1 MEPAVMLIE
10 VVAEKLGRGFAGV
23 WASQLRT
30 LVDQSA
36 EQSLSWAELK
46 ETLRNSQVNRDVEQ
60 VLVSCWPEI
69 LAVNTPVRFLHRFA
83 VLPLSV

>member
-1 MEPAVMLIE
+1 MEPAVTLIE
-10 VVAEKLGRGFAGV
+10 VVAEKLGRGLAGV

-30 LVDQSA
+30 LVGQSA

-46 ETLRNSQVNRDVEQ
+46 ETLRNSQMNKDLEQ

-69 LAVNTPVRFLHRFA
+69 SAVNSPARFLHRVA
-83 VLPLSV
+83 CLPLSV